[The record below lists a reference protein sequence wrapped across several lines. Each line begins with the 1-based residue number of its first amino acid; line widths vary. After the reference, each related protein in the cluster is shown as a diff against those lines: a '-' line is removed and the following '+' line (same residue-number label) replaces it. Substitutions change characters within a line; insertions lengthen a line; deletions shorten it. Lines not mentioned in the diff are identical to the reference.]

1 MYKLIAI
8 DMDGTLLKNDK
19 TVSDRTKK
27 TLNEAR
33 EKGVNVVIATG
44 RPIDGVSRY
53 LEELDMLGENDYVLS
68 YNGGLVLKTKS
79 REIISKIALTGADLH
94 YLHKLS
100 KELGVNIHAFSE
112 VYGLITPKNSK
123 YTEVEANINNIKIG
137 INDYSKIEDDHSIIK
152 VMMIDEPEVLQK
164 AVDNLPKEVYE
175 KYTVVRSTPYFLE
188 FLNKEVNK
196 GTGVKLLADHLGV
209 KQEEVMTFGDAENDL
224 DMIVY
229 AGMGV
234 AMANGFEEVK
244 EAANYITDSN
254 EEDGV
259 AKAIEKFVLS

>member
-8 DMDGTLLKNDK
+8 DMDGTLLKSDK
-19 TVSDRTKK
+19 SVSERTKK
-27 TLNEAR
+27 AIREAQ

-44 RPIDGVSRY
+44 RPIDGVTRY
-53 LEELDMLGENDYVLS
+53 LEELNMLGENDYVLS
-68 YNGGLVLKTKS
+68 YNGGLVLKAKS
-79 REIISKIALTGADLH
+79 REVISKTVLNGSDLH

-123 YTEVEANINNIKIG
+123 YTEVEANINGINIG
-137 INDYSKIEDDHSIIK
+137 INDFSEIEDDHSIVK
-152 VMMIDEPEVLQK
+152 VMMI
-164 AVDNLPKEVYE
+164 
-175 KYTVVRSTPYFLE
+175 
-188 FLNKEVNK
+188 
-196 GTGVKLLADHLGV
+196 GG

-234 AMANGFEEVK
+234 AMDNAFAEVK
-244 EAANYITDSN
+244 EVANYITDSN
-254 EEDGV
+254 ENDGV
-259 AKAIEKFVLS
+259 AKAIEKFVL

>member
-1 MYKLIAI
+1 MTNLY
-8 DMDGTLLKNDK
+8 N
-19 TVSDRTKK
+19 SP
-27 TLNEAR
+27 LN
-33 EKGVNVVIATG
+33 
-44 RPIDGVSRY
+44 SRY
-53 LEELDMLGENDYVLS
+53 
-68 YNGGLVLKTKS
+68 
-79 REIISKIALTGADLH
+79 A
-94 YLHKLS
+94 S
-100 KELGVNIHAFSE
+100 KEMSFIFSDDMKFSTWRKLWVALAEGERSLGINI
-112 VYGLITPKNSK
+112 
-123 YTEVEANINNIKIG
+123 TEEQINELKANINNIKIG